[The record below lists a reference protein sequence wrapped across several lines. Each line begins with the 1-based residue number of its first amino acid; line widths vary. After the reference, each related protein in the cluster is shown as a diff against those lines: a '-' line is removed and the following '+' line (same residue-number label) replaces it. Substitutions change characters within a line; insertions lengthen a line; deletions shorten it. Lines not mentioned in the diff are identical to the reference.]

1 VWLNDGMKNLPL
13 PQNGPGPV
21 SSRIGAIL
29 RRHREQQHLS
39 QEATAKAAGL
49 SPMGIHLI
57 ETNRRSPKIDTVE
70 RICRALKTPI
80 AVIMM
85 EATLES

>member
-1 VWLNDGMKNLPL
+1 M
-13 PQNGPGPV
+13 
-21 SSRIGAIL
+21 

>member
-1 VWLNDGMKNLPL
+1 MKNLPL

-39 QEATAKAAGL
+39 QDAVAGGSGL
-49 SPMGIHLI
+49 STMGIHLI
-57 ETNRRSPKIDTVE
+57 ETGRRSPKIDTVE
-70 RICRALKTPI
+70 RICTALKTPI
-80 AVIMM
+80 AVVMM
-85 EATLES
+85 EATLET

>member
-1 VWLNDGMKNLPL
+1 MKNLPL

-29 RRHREQQHLS
+29 RRHREQQHLT
-39 QEATAKAAGL
+39 QEAITLASSL
-49 SPMGIHLI
+49 SAMGIHLI
-57 ETNRRSPKIDTVE
+57 ETGRRSPKIDTVE
-70 RICRALKTPI
+70 RICRALKIPI

-85 EATLES
+85 EATLEG